1 MKKIII
7 MLAVAI
13 SSLTAFA
20 GEENVSSTVLN
31 SFNKQFTGAKEVQWT
46 TTNDYYKA
54 AFVYNGQNVNVFYQL
69 DGGLIA
75 MTRNISSLEL
85 PISLQTNLKNNYSKY
100 WISDLFEVSNNEG
113 TSYYITIENAETKII
128 LKSNDTG
135 KWHNYKKMAKI

>member
-7 MLAVAI
+7 MLAIAI

-31 SFNKQFTGAKEVQWT
+31 AFNKEFAGAKDVQWT
-46 TTNDYYKA
+46 SADNYYKA
-54 AFVYNGQNVNVFYQL
+54 AFVFNGQNVTAFYQL
-69 DGGLIA
+69 DGELIA

-100 WISDLFEVSNNEG
+100 WISDLFEISNNEG
-113 TSYYITIENAETKII
+113 TSYYITLENANSKIV
-128 LKSNDTG
+128 LKSDSN
-135 KWHNYKKMAKI
+135 KWNTFKKMAKI

>member
-7 MLAVAI
+7 MLAIAI

-31 SFNKQFTGAKEVQWT
+31 AFNKDFAGAKDVQWT
-46 TTNDYYKA
+46 STNDYYKA
-54 AFVYNGQNVNVFYQL
+54 AFVFNGQSVNAFYQL

-85 PISLQTNLKNNYSKY
+85 PISLQANLKKNYSKY

-113 TSYYITIENAETKII
+113 TIYYITMENADSKIV
-128 LKSNDTG
+128 LKSSGTG
-135 KWHNYKKMAKI
+135 KWNAFKKMAKI

>member
-31 SFNKQFTGAKEVQWT
+31 SFNKQFAGAKEVQWT
-46 TTNDYYKA
+46 STNDYYKA
-54 AFVYNGQNVNVFYQL
+54 AFVYNGQNVNAFYQL

>member
-7 MLAVAI
+7 MLAIAI

-31 SFNKQFTGAKEVQWT
+31 AFNKEFAGAKDVQWT
-46 TTNDYYKA
+46 SAENYYKA
-54 AFVYNGQNVNVFYQL
+54 AFVFNGQNVTAFYQL
-69 DGGLIA
+69 DGELIA

-100 WISDLFEVSNNEG
+100 WISDLFEISNSEG
-113 TSYYITIENAETKII
+113 TSYYVTLENADSKIV
-128 LKSNDTG
+128 LKSNSNRWNTF
-135 KWHNYKKMAKI
+135 KKMTKI

>member
-20 GEENVSSTVLN
+20 REENVSTTVLN
-31 SFNKQFTGAKEVQWT
+31 SFNKQFAGAKEVQWT

-54 AFVYNGQNVNVFYQL
+54 AFVYNGQNVSAFYQL

-128 LKSNDTG
+128 LKSNDAG
-135 KWHNYKKMAKI
+135 KWNNYKKMAKI

>member
-7 MLAVAI
+7 MLAIAI

>member
-20 GEENVSSTVLN
+20 RVENVSTTVLN
-31 SFNKQFTGAKEVQWT
+31 SFNKQFAGAKEVQWT

-54 AFVYNGQNVNVFYQL
+54 AFVYNGQNVSAFYQL

-100 WISDLFEVSNNEG
+100 WISDLFEISNSEG
-113 TSYYITIENAETKII
+113 TSYYVTLENADSKIV
-128 LKSNDTG
+128 LKSNS
-135 KWHNYKKMAKI
+135 NR

>member
-20 GEENVSSTVLN
+20 GEENVNSTVL
-31 SFNKQFTGAKEVQWT
+31 SAFNKEFAGAKDVQWT
-46 TTNDYYKA
+46 SAENYYKA
-54 AFVYNGQNVNVFYQL
+54 AFVFNGQNVTAFYQL
-69 DGGLIA
+69 DGELMA

-100 WISDLFEVSNNEG
+100 WISDLFEISNNEE
-113 TSYYITIENAETKII
+113 TSYYITLENADSKIV
-128 LKSNDTG
+128 LKSNST
-135 KWHNYKKMAKI
+135 KWNTFKKMTKI